1 MINHN
6 SHSELLT
13 KLTDGI
19 MELSDQSSW
28 RQYLKS
34 QALFHNY
41 SFNNTMLIAKQ
52 YPSSKLQLVA
62 EARTYRSQG

>member
-6 SHSELLT
+6 SHAELLT

-41 SFNNTMLIAKQ
+41 SFNNTMLIA
-52 YPSSKLQLVA
+52 
-62 EARTYRSQG
+62 